1 VKRLHRFILQSY
13 IGPFILTFFIA
24 IFLLL
29 MQFLWKYI
37 DDLVGKGLDLSIIF
51 ELLLYASAGLVPL
64 ALPLSVL
71 LSSIM
76 TFGNLAE
83 HNELMSIKS
92 AGISLF
98 RIMAP
103 LVIFISIVGVGAFY
117 FSNNVMPF
125 TNLKMGALLHDVRHQ
140 KPEISIKEGVFSNT
154 LPGYT
159 IKVSRKSKKTSML
172 YNILIYD
179 HTQAEGNR
187 IVTIA
192 DSGTMVVTTDNKYL
206 VFTMYQGKTYNEVIE
221 KQRKRDDKEYP
232 QRIDKFEEQRIL
244 IDMSGWNGF
253 ERTDEKLF
261 KNHYQMLNLSQ
272 LQETVDS
279 LSLNY
284 EKRENSFVQ
293 VLKKGNYF
301 KRINN
306 EKLDSI
312 WYANNT
318 LSDSVKSIDSL
329 FNSLSF
335 SNKKQVFE
343 YARNFAHGTQSYVT
357 SSSTE
362 FAHKAQWIK
371 RHEIEYHRKFTLSL
385 ACLLLFFIGAPLGAI
400 IRKGGMGL
408 PVVVSVLF
416 FVIYYVITI
425 TGEKYAKIGEWPAWL
440 GMWISA
446 FILFPIGIF
455 LTYKAAHDSV
465 ILNTDT
471 YIEPIKKFI
480 LSLMKKKENVISQ
493 TDGGEGSKIVNLEEE
508 DLSAI

>member
-13 IGPFILTFFIA
+13 IGPFVLTFFIA
-24 IFLLL
+24 LFLLL

-103 LVIFISIVGVGAFY
+103 LIIFISIVGVGAFY

-125 TNLKMGALLHDVRHQ
+125 TNLKMGALLYDVRHQ
-140 KPEISIKEGVFSNT
+140 KPEISIKEGVFSNA
-154 LPGYT
+154 LQGYT

-192 DSGTMVVTTDNKYL
+192 DSATMVVTKDNKYL
-206 VFTMYQGKTYNEVIE
+206 VLTMYQGKTYSEEIE
-221 KQRKRDDKEYP
+221 KQRKRDNKEYP
-232 QRIDKFEEQRIL
+232 QRIDRFEEQRIL
-244 IDMSGWNGF
+244 IDMSGLGF
-253 ERTDEKLF
+253 ERTDENLF

-284 EKRENSFVQ
+284 KTRENSFVQ

-318 LSDSVKSIDSL
+318 FTDTVKSIDSL
-329 FNSLSF
+329 FNSLTF
-335 SNKKQVFE
+335 SKKKQVFE
-343 YARNFAHGTQSYVT
+343 YARNFARGTQSYVT

-371 RHEIEYHRKFTLSL
+371 RHEIEYHRKFTLSF

-480 LSLMKKKENVISQ
+480 LSLIKKKVNGLSQ
-493 TDGGEGSKIVNLEEE
+493 TKGVEDSQIVNLDEENP
-508 DLSAI
+508 AAT